1 MKRDDAMKRIR
12 TQSEAWDML
21 VIGGG
26 ATGVGIAIDAA
37 NRGLSTVL
45 CEAYD
50 FGKGTS
56 SRSTKLVHGGVRYLK
71 QGNLSLVRDA
81 LRERGRLLENAPHL
95 VRDLSFVI
103 PCDHFW
109 QRIFYGIGLK
119 LYDLL
124 AGRDRFGKSSMLS
137 PVSTKERVGAL
148 HAHHRGGGVL
158 YHDGQFDD
166 SRLLIHMVRTA
177 EEQGACLVNYT
188 PVTEFLRDEHQRIA
202 GAKVVDSEEGAT
214 ISVRARCVI
223 NATGPF
229 CDQVRTLDHAKQT
242 PLVAASQGVHL
253 VFARKFFPGDTALI
267 VPKTSDGRVLFII
280 PWHDHVVVGTT
291 DTPIPSAP
299 LEPTV
304 KEEEID
310 FLLSTLGQYVCPA
323 PDRSDVLSMF
333 VGVRPLVQP
342 VAAANSQRTQS
353 SKLSRDHRIV
363 IDESGLLTITGGK
376 WTTYRKMAEDC
387 VDQAIAVANLS
398 ARSCQTMN
406 LPLHGSGQN
415 VSGQNARSGMNLLD
429 VDSAY
434 GCDAEELEKL
444 ELLEPHLAKPFHPE
458 LPLRGSHVVFA
469 VQHEMARTLE
479 DVLARRS
486 RSLFL
491 NARATLAMAPAVASL
506 MGKCL
511 NKDDAWVRQ
520 QLVLFQSVAE
530 HFLPPTLSP
539 KD

>member
-1 MKRDDAMKRIR
+1 MNRDDAMNRVR
-12 TQSEAWDML
+12 TRTDPWDVL

-109 QRIFYGIGLK
+109 QRIFYGVGLK

-124 AGRDRFGKSSMLS
+124 AGRDRFGKSRMLNS
-137 PVSTKERVGAL
+137 KSTKERVNSL
-148 HAHHRGGGVL
+148 HAHHQGGGVL

-177 EEQGACLVNYT
+177 QEQGACLLNYA
-188 PVTEFLRDEHQRIA
+188 PVTEFLRDEHQRIS
-202 GAKVVDSEEGAT
+202 GAKIVDSEEGSTLA
-214 ISVRARCVI
+214 ILARCVI

-229 CDQVRTLDHAKQT
+229 CDHVRALDDAEQT

-253 VFARKFFPGDTALI
+253 VFARIFFPGDTALI

-291 DTPIPSAP
+291 DTPISSVPE
-299 LEPTV
+299 EPTV

-310 FLLSTLGQYVCPA
+310 FLLTTLSQYVSPA
-323 PDRSDVLSMF
+323 PQRSDVLSMF
-333 VGVRPLVQP
+333 VGVRPLVQS
-342 VAAANSQRTQS
+342 AASITSTGTQS

-363 IDESGLLTITGGK
+363 IDESGLITITGGK

-387 VDQAIAVANLS
+387 VDQAIAAASLGVRA
-398 ARSCQTMN
+398 CQTMD
-406 LPLHGSGQN
+406 LALHGSVHRN
-415 VSGQNARSGMNLLD
+415 ISGMDLLN

-434 GCDAEELEKL
+434 GTDAEKIVELETR
-444 ELLEPHLAKPFHPE
+444 EPHLATRFHPE

-491 NARATLAMAPAVASL
+491 NARATLTMAPAVATL
-506 MGKCL
+506 MRKCL
-511 NKDDAWVRQ
+511 NKDDSWELQ
-520 QLVLFQSVAE
+520 QLELFHAVAD
-530 HFLPPTLSP
+530 HFLPPTISSN
-539 KD
+539 D